1 MEIKH
6 TEGINVFYTNYVNS
20 LFHNKMFYLI
30 IHETVEEEDE
40 HPLKY
45 IEDGEDVGKDD
56 HISVDVRQSK
66 HPGDTQET
74 QENQRPSQP
83 GPMER

>member
-1 MEIKH
+1 
-6 TEGINVFYTNYVNS
+6 
-20 LFHNKMFYLI
+20 MFYLI

-45 IEDGEDVGKDD
+45 IEDGEDVSKDD
-56 HISVDVRQSK
+56 HIGVDVRQSK

-83 GPMER
+83 GPMERWKSIKFDVNWRNIKDNMDAMITS